1 LVVGSNPT
9 GPTNFLRNKFMK
21 NVNCL
26 AGEVNHNFNNKL
38 LKRGECLFNCGCTE
52 FIESKLPRKTL
63 EELLVQKEK

>member
-1 LVVGSNPT
+1 
-9 GPTNFLRNKFMK
+9 MK